1 MLKTQFKDWR
11 ANTVTLEAPGKTIGK
26 GKVNDIV
33 IDADGVGGF
42 HEGFKVEGVKLKND
56 DTIQFYKIRFLVKA
70 P

>member
-1 MLKTQFKDWR
+1 M
-11 ANTVTLEAPGKTIGK
+11 TLGIPGETIGK

-33 IDADGVGGF
+33 IDADGVGRF
-42 HEGFKVEGVKLKND
+42 YKSLKVEGVKLKND

>member
-1 MLKTQFKDWR
+1 MDGRTD
-11 ANTVTLEAPGKTIGK
+11 TVTLEAPAKTFGK

-42 HEGFKVEGVKLKND
+42 HEGLKVEGVKLKSD
-56 DTIQFYKIRFLVKA
+56 DTNQFYKIRFLVKA

>member
-1 MLKTQFKDWR
+1 MDGRTD
-11 ANTVTLEAPGKTIGK
+11 TVTLEAPGKTIGK

-42 HEGFKVEGVKLKND
+42 HEGLKVEGVKLKSD
-56 DTIQFYKIRFLVKA
+56 DTNQFYKIRILVKA